1 MSSVQVA
8 SRRRMPSRS
17 RSTMS
22 AKSWPAE
29 KTGPLAARMTARVSD
44 WSPAAPSAA
53 ISSRMCASE
62 SAFRRSGRF
71 MVMVASPASA
81 ETRMCS

>member
-1 MSSVQVA
+1 
-8 SRRRMPSRS
+8 MPSRS

-29 KTGPLAARMTARVSD
+29 KTGPFAASTIARVSG
-44 WSPAAPSAA
+44 SAPAAPSAA

-62 SAFRRSGRF
+62 RAFRRSGRF
-71 MVMVASPASA
+71 MVMVASPAAA